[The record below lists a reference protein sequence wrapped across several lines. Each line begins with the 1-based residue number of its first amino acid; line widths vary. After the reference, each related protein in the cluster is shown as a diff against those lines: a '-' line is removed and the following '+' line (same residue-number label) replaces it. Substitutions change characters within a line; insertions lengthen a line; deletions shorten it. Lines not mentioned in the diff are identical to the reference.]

1 MHETAAIVAV
11 IDKSMH
17 TAAHHHG
24 VAVGDFLQN
33 GFAKLIGFHAVAVQ
47 KTRGVAEI
55 VLQRVERVFDV
66 RRTRLRAEGDA
77 NCLAHIQ
84 QQTAYRR
91 RGPRGVH
98 LLARAFHQVPEIGGR
113 SVGFVAFRTH
123 IERRA
128 LERPL
133 VEIEELRC
141 SCGHTSGVG
150 GFPAHAR
157 CLAVVGIALPPLRI
171 DERFDIAPQVLRRS
185 RRRLLSGAH
194 LSHRFGV
201 LLQQSVYLRRE
212 RFGLAGRQAAVA
224 HHIVHLA
231 LAGNDDKAL
240 FVLTDEKMIGRCFVG
255 HRTAHGRRPEGNGV
269 AQIVAR
275 NGGRLPAIDRI
286 GLRRCRHKT
295 EGGHGERERKGL
307 FEHKS
312 EKLMLQVREGVDVSP
327 PH

>member
-33 GFAKLIGFHAVAVQ
+33 GFAKLVGFHAVAVQ
-47 KTRGVAEI
+47 KPRGVAEI
-55 VLQRVERVFDV
+55 VLQRVERVFNV

-77 NCLAHIQ
+77 NRLTHIQ
-84 QQTAYRR
+84 QQSADSSC
-91 RGPRGVH
+91 GSRGVH
-98 LLARAFHQVPEIGGR
+98 LLARALHQVPEIGGR

-128 LERPL
+128 LERPF
-133 VEIEELRC
+133 VEIEELRRG
-141 SCGHTSGVG
+141 CGHASGVG
-150 GFPAHAR
+150 RFPAHTR
-157 CLAVVGIALPPLRI
+157 CLAVVGIALPPLCI
-171 DERFDIAPQVLRRS
+171 DERFDIATQVLRRS
-185 RRRLLSGAH
+185 RGRLLSGAH

-224 HHIVHLA
+224 HHFVHA
-231 LAGNDDKAL
+231 AFAGHDDKAL
-240 FVLTDEKMIGRCFVG
+240 FVLTDEKMIGRGFVG

-286 GLRRCRHKT
+286 GLRQGRPHA
-295 EGGHGERERKGL
+295 EGGRGERENNG
-307 FEHKS
+307 
-312 EKLMLQVREGVDVSP
+312 
-327 PH
+327 